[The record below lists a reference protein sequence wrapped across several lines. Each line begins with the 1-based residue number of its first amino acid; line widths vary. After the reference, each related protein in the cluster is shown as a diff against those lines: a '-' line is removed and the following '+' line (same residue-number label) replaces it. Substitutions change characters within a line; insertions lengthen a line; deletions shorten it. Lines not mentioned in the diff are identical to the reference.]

1 MYSIITFS
9 PTGNSRYIANKI
21 KNALSIEEKVLEL
34 EKIETLPTNEHLI
47 LVSTI
52 RAFDFPKVVLDFLK
66 TNIQHNH
73 FKYVSIIGVGC
84 NTEWVNS
91 ASSLRAG
98 KILSNK
104 NLEIV
109 VDTTVAMPLN
119 FITEFPQEVK
129 ENLLK
134 QADID
139 VNSIVNDIKNIT
151 KTDRKVSFKSKSIS
165 KINIIEHNAAKLFGV
180 ELYANKDC
188 VKCNKCVSDCPTK
201 NIYFKNDKLKFKF
214 KCMLCMRCVYECPK
228 DALKPRFSKFV
239 LIKNGYTPPIERK

>member
-9 PTGNSRYIANKI
+9 PTGNSRYVANKI
-21 KNALSIEEKVLEL
+21 KKALSVDEKVLDL
-34 EKIETLPTNEHLI
+34 EKIENLPTNEHLI

-52 RAFDFPKVVLDFLK
+52 RAFEFPKVVLDFLK
-66 TNIQHNH
+66 NNIQPNH

-84 NTEWVNS
+84 NTEWINY
-91 ASSLRAG
+91 ASSLKSS
-98 KILSNK
+98 KILASK
-104 NLEIV
+104 NIETI

-119 FITEFPQEVK
+119 FITEFPQETK
-129 ENLLK
+129 DNMLK
-134 QADID
+134 QLDID
-139 VNSIVNDIKNIT
+139 VNSIVCDIKNLT
-151 KTDRKVSFKSKSIS
+151 KTNKKVSFKSKSIS

-188 VKCNKCVSDCPTK
+188 VKCNKCVIDCPTK

-214 KCMLCMRCVYECPK
+214 RCMLCMRCVYECPK

-239 LIKNGYTPPIERK
+239 LIKNGYKPPIEKE